1 MGRRDDKAC
10 ARASVKSSVKGQP
23 RLIPGASPLWV
34 CLLIV
39 SMMIGISGCD
49 QNRSNDSASST
60 DEVSLTGEL
69 SYQQEIAGKLIKRH
83 VEQPDGTHVAVEI
96 NAENLQNLMTMTGQD
111 SDLQAFRDP
120 VPAARLFAPHIGLP
134 ADAVFA
140 IVEISQQPEEASGLF
155 IAVVQVT
162 SGDKSTQMRMVSE
175 PDAYDQPTLWV
186 LNDYR
191 Q

>member
-1 MGRRDDKAC
+1 
-10 ARASVKSSVKGQP
+10 VKFSFKSRL
-23 RLIPGASPLWV
+23 RLIPGASPLWAG
-34 CLLIV
+34 LLAVAI
-39 SMMIGISGCD
+39 MIASSGCD
-49 QNRSNDSASST
+49 QNRSNDPVSSA

-69 SYQQEIAGKLIKRH
+69 SYQQEIAGKLIKRY

-96 NAENLQNLMTMTGQD
+96 NVENLQNLMTMTGQD
-111 SDLQAFRDP
+111 SDLQAFREP
-120 VPAARLFAPHIGLP
+120 VPAARLFASHIGLS
-134 ADAVFA
+134 ADAEFA

-155 IAVVQVT
+155 IAVLQVT

-186 LNDYR
+186 LNDYH